1 MRAMADEKL
10 PTSRISRMAKIGRA
24 TANVAVRQAG
34 TKAANVVRSPEDSDK
49 ALERRQIETA
59 EQIVTV
65 LGGMKGAAMKV
76 GQVLSFVDLGLV
88 PEEYQEEFQAKLA
101 ALRDS
106 APTVSFEQ
114 MSKVIE
120 QELGQ
125 PPSKAF
131 AELDPAPVA
140 AASIGQVYRGRLHDG
155 RDVAIKVQYPGVN
168 DAVRADMQN
177 LGMLMR
183 LAKRITPQMDVKA
196 VTDEI
201 RARIIEELDYELEA
215 SNHRTLAR
223 LYRGH
228 PFIFIPPVVT
238 EMCRERVIVT
248 EFVEGDRFEQL
259 TSGTQEERDRIG
271 EIVYR
276 FYFGSMYR
284 HRRFSGDPHPGNM
297 IRMADGKI
305 AFIDFGL
312 FKEIGPHEMEVELAT
327 GRAVSEKNAEELHR
341 LWAEERLPPPARQ
354 GQPRRAHGVRA
365 RRDLVVRERRGGP
378 DHPRRRPAHR
388 DPGGRPPLDPLPHD
402 APPGHEPRAPH
413 RPPARAPRPR
423 RPRRAP
429 GERQLAS
436 HRSRVDVRRRPG
448 DRAWDRGSGVLEAPR
463 LSGSAAGGSYELRSS
478 TFLTRSS

>member
-1 MRAMADEKL
+1 MA
-10 PTSRISRMAKIGRA
+10 RIGRA

-34 TKAANVVRSPEDSDK
+34 TKAVNVVRSPEGSDK

-106 APTVSFEQ
+106 APTVSFEE
-114 MSKVIE
+114 MSRVMRE
-120 QELGQ
+120 ELGES
-125 PPSKAF
+125 PSQAF
-131 AELDPAPVA
+131 AELDPAPIA

-228 PFIFIPPVVT
+228 PFIYIPPVVT
-238 EMCRERVIVT
+238 EMCRERIIVT
-248 EFVEGDRFEQL
+248 EYVEGDRFEQL
-259 TSGTQEERDRIG
+259 TSGTQEERNRIG

-284 HRRFSGDPHPGNM
+284 HRKFSGDPHPGNM
-297 IRMADGKI
+297 IRMADGRI

-312 FKEIGPHEMEVELAT
+312 FKELGKAEMEVELAT
-327 GRAVSEKNAEELHR
+327 GRAASERDAVELHR
-341 LWAEERLPPPARQ
+341 LWADNGFLPQPERVSPDDLMAYVEDAIWWYITDSDAQ
-354 GQPRRAHGVRA
+354 ITRA
-365 RRDLVVRERRGGP
+365 
-378 DHPRRRPAHR
+378 
-388 DPGGRPPLDPLPHD
+388 
-402 APPGHEPRAPH
+402 
-413 RPPARAPRPR
+413 
-423 RPRRAP
+423 
-429 GERQLAS
+429 
-436 HRSRVDVRRRPG
+436 DVRRIAIQAG
-448 DRAWDRGSGVLEAPR
+448 DPRSTHFRTMRHQDMNPEHLIGRRLELLVLAV
-463 LSGSAAGGSYELRSS
+463 LGELRASANWHRIAREWMYGDEPV
-478 TFLTRSS
+478 TELGLEEAEFLARLA

>member
-1 MRAMADEKL
+1 MRAMPDEKL
-10 PTSRISRMAKIGRA
+10 PTGRIARMAKIGRA

-34 TKAANVVRSPEDSDK
+34 TKAANVVRSPEGSDK
-49 ALERRQIETA
+49 ALERRQVETA

-120 QELGQ
+120 EELGE
-125 PPSKAF
+125 PASDAF

-140 AASIGQVYRGRLHDG
+140 SASIGQVYRGRLHDG

-223 LYRGH
+223 LYRDH

-259 TSGTQEERDRIG
+259 TSGTQAERNRIG

-297 IRMADGKI
+297 IRMADGRI

-312 FKEIGPHEMEVELAT
+312 FKELGQREMEVELAT
-327 GRAVSEKNAEELHR
+327 GRAATERDAGELHR
-341 LWAEERLPPPARQ
+341 LWADNGFLPQPDLVDPDELMSYVEDAIWWYINDEEAQITREAVQRVAIQAGDPRSTHFRTMRHQDMNPEHLMGRRLELLVLAVLGELRATANWHRIAREWMYGDPPVTELGKQEAEFL
-354 GQPRRAHGVRA
+354 A
-365 RRDLVVRERRGGP
+365 RR
-378 DHPRRRPAHR
+378 
-388 DPGGRPPLDPLPHD
+388 
-402 APPGHEPRAPH
+402 
-413 RPPARAPRPR
+413 
-423 RPRRAP
+423 
-429 GERQLAS
+429 S
-436 HRSRVDVRRRPG
+436 
-448 DRAWDRGSGVLEAPR
+448 
-463 LSGSAAGGSYELRSS
+463 
-478 TFLTRSS
+478 

>member
-1 MRAMADEKL
+1 MPDEKL
-10 PTSRISRMAKIGRA
+10 PTNRIQRLAKIGRA
-24 TANVAVRQAG
+24 SAGVAIKQAG
-34 TKAANVVRSPEDSDK
+34 TKTANVVRSPEDSDK
-49 ALERRQIETA
+49 ALERRHIEAA

-120 QELGQ
+120 EELGE
-125 PPSKAF
+125 PTSKAF

-177 LGMLMR
+177 LGMLLR
-183 LAKRITPQMDVKA
+183 LAKRITPQLNVKA
-196 VTDEI
+196 VADEV
-201 RARIIEELDYELEA
+201 RLRIVEELDYELEA

-223 LYRGH
+223 IYRGH
-228 PFIFIPPVVT
+228 PFIYIPEVIT
-238 EMCRERVIVT
+238 SMCRERVIVT
-248 EFVEGDRFEQL
+248 EFVEGDRFEQI
-259 TSGTQEERDRIG
+259 TSGDQAERDRVG
-271 EIVYR
+271 EIVFR

-297 IRMADGKI
+297 IRLADGRV

-312 FKEIGPHEMEVELAT
+312 FKTLSREQIEVELAT
-327 GRAVSEKNAEELHR
+327 ARASAERDATELHR
-341 LWAEERLPPPARQ
+341 LLAENGFLP
-354 GQPRRAHGVRA
+354 QP
-365 RRDLVVRERRGGP
+365 E
-378 DHPRRRPAHR
+378 
-388 DPGGRPPLDPLPHD
+388 
-402 APPGHEPRAPH
+402 
-413 RPPARAPRPR
+413 
-423 RPRRAP
+423 
-429 GERQLAS
+429 
-436 HRSRVDVRRRPG
+436 RVDADELLAYVEDVIGWYITDEEVQITRETVQRVAIQAG
-448 DRAWDRGSGVLEAPR
+448 DP
-463 LSGSAAGGSYELRSS
+463 RSS
-478 TFLTRSS
+478 HFRTMRHQDMNPEHLMGRRLELLVLAVLGELKATCNWHRIAREWMYADEPQTELGRQEAEFWGSRRSG

>member
-1 MRAMADEKL
+1 
-10 PTSRISRMAKIGRA
+10 MAKIGRV

-34 TKAANVVRSPEDSDK
+34 TRAANAVRSPEGSDK

-106 APTVSFEQ
+106 APTVSFDQ
-114 MSKVIE
+114 MAKVMAE
-120 QELGQ
+120 ELGE
-125 PPSKAF
+125 PPSQAF
-131 AELDPAPVA
+131 AELDPAPIA

-223 LYRGH
+223 LYRNH
-228 PFIFIPPVVT
+228 PFIYIPPVIT
-238 EMCRERVIVT
+238 EMCRERIIVT
-248 EFVEGDRFEQL
+248 EYVEGDRFEQL
-259 TSGTQEERDRIG
+259 TSSNQEERDRIG
-271 EIVYR
+271 EIVFR

-305 AFIDFGL
+305 CFLDFGL
-312 FKEIGPHEMEVELAT
+312 FKELGKREMEVELAT
-327 GRAVSEKNAEELHR
+327 GRAVTEQNAAELHR
-341 LWAEERLPPPARQ
+341 IWSEEGFLP
-354 GQPRRAHGVRA
+354 QP
-365 RRDLVVRERRGGP
+365 D
-378 DHPRRRPAHR
+378 
-388 DPGGRPPLDPLPHD
+388 
-402 APPGHEPRAPH
+402 
-413 RPPARAPRPR
+413 
-423 RPRRAP
+423 
-429 GERQLAS
+429 
-436 HRSRVDVRRRPG
+436 RVDPDELMEYALDAIWWYATDEPAQITRQAVQRIAIQAGDPRSTHFRTMRHQDMNPEHLMGRRLELLVLAVLG
-448 DRAWDRGSGVLEAPR
+448 ELEATANWHRIAREWMYGDEPVTE
-463 LSGSAAGGSYELRSS
+463 LGKQEAA
-478 TFLTRSS
+478 FLKSRA

>member
-1 MRAMADEKL
+1 
-10 PTSRISRMAKIGRA
+10 MAKIGRA
-24 TANVAVRQAG
+24 TANVAVRQSA
-34 TKAANVVRSPEDSDK
+34 TKAANVVRSPEGSDK
-49 ALERRQIETA
+49 ALERRQVETA

-88 PEEYQEEFQAKLA
+88 PEEYQEDFQAKLA

-106 APTVSFEQ
+106 APTVSFDE
-114 MSKVIE
+114 MSKVMRE
-120 QELGQ
+120 ELGQ
-125 PPSKAF
+125 PASKAF
-131 AELDPAPVA
+131 AELDPAPIA

-196 VTDEI
+196 VADEI
-201 RARIIEELDYELEA
+201 RLRTIEELDYELEA

-228 PFIFIPPVVT
+228 PFIHIPGVIT

-259 TSGTQEERDRIG
+259 TSSTADERDRIG
-271 EIVYR
+271 EIVFR

-284 HRRFSGDPHPGNM
+284 HRKFSGDPHPGNM
-297 IRMADGKI
+297 IRMADGKV

-312 FKEIGPHEMEVELAT
+312 FKELGREETEVELAT
-327 GRAVSEKNAEELHR
+327 GRAASERDADELHR
-341 LWAEERLPPPARQ
+341 LWAENGFLPQPDRVSPDELMAYVEDAIWWYITDSDAQITRAAVQRIAIQAGDPRSTHFRTMRHQDMNPEHLFGRRLELLVLAVLGELQATGNWHRIAREWMY
-354 GQPRRAHGVRA
+354 G
-365 RRDLVVRERRGGP
+365 D
-378 DHPRRRPAHR
+378 
-388 DPGGRPPLDPLPHD
+388 
-402 APPGHEPRAPH
+402 EPQTELGKQEA
-413 RPPARAPRPR
+413 AF
-423 RPRRAP
+423 
-429 GERQLAS
+429 LAS
-436 HRSRVDVRRRPG
+436 
-448 DRAWDRGSGVLEAPR
+448 RA
-463 LSGSAAGGSYELRSS
+463 
-478 TFLTRSS
+478 

>member
-1 MRAMADEKL
+1 MRASVPAKMGAMPDEKL
-10 PTSRISRMAKIGRA
+10 PTGRVSRMAKIGRA

-49 ALERRQIETA
+49 ALERRQVETA

-88 PEEYQEEFQAKLA
+88 PEAHQEEFQAKLA

-114 MSKVIE
+114 MSKVME
-120 QELGQ
+120 EELGE

-297 IRMADGKI
+297 IRMADGKV

-312 FKEIGPHEMEVELAT
+312 FKEIGAHVMEVELAT

-341 LWAEERLPPPARQ
+341 LWSKEGFLPQPDKVRPDDLLDYALDAIWWYAEDEEAQITRAAVQRIAIQAGDPRSTHFRTMRHQDMNPEHLIGRRLELLVLAVLGELQASANWHRIAREWMYGDEPVTELGKQ
-354 GQPRRAHGVRA
+354 EAEF
-365 RRDLVVRERRGGP
+365 LSRRG
-378 DHPRRRPAHR
+378 
-388 DPGGRPPLDPLPHD
+388 
-402 APPGHEPRAPH
+402 
-413 RPPARAPRPR
+413 
-423 RPRRAP
+423 
-429 GERQLAS
+429 
-436 HRSRVDVRRRPG
+436 
-448 DRAWDRGSGVLEAPR
+448 
-463 LSGSAAGGSYELRSS
+463 
-478 TFLTRSS
+478 